1 VAGASARR
9 TGRRPGPTRTRGA
22 ILDAARTAFAARG
35 YDAVSVRSVARDA
48 GVDAALVHRFFGSK
62 EQLFV
67 AAMELAGSQIRRQR
81 YEAPV
86 GDVSGIIRNLVEGYE
101 RWGPNRL
108 RMIAQEHRIPVVRE
122 DVERGRRGHR
132 DSIRRAFA
140 PMLKGL
146 NGPER
151 RRRVTGLVALTDVYT
166 WKLLRL
172 DLGLSR
178 AETERTLTELI
189 GALKGD
195 R

>member
-1 VAGASARR
+1 MQARAEAVEA
-9 TGRRPGPTRTRGA
+9 TGRRILEEAIRLFTDNPYEDVSLDEIGSRSGVTKRTVLR
-22 ILDAARTAFAARG
+22 R
-35 YDAVSVRSVARDA
+35 
-48 GVDAALVHRFFGSK
+48 FGSK

-86 GDVSGIIRNLVEGYE
+86 GDVSGIVRNLVEGYE